1 MNLAQMVKT
10 KMITSDIKTMK
21 ELADRADITYY
32 KVSGFLNGDESIK
45 LVDLKSML
53 DALDLDIKFIN
64 RGANHEKTIL

>member
-1 MNLAQMVKT
+1 MNLTKIVKT
-10 KMITSDIKTMK
+10 AMIDIDIKTMK

-53 DALDLDIKFIN
+53 DALDLEVKFISK
-64 RGANHEKTIL
+64 GTI

>member
-1 MNLAQMVKT
+1 MNLVQIVETA
-10 KMITSDIKTMK
+10 MITSDTRTMI
-21 ELADRADITYY
+21 ELADKAGITYY

-64 RGANHEKTIL
+64 RGEK

>member
-1 MNLAQMVKT
+1 MSLTKIVKT
-10 KMITSDIKTMK
+10 AMIDSNIETMK

-53 DALDLDIKFIN
+53 DALGLDIKFVSK
-64 RGANHEKTIL
+64 GEK

>member
-1 MNLAQMVKT
+1 
-10 KMITSDIKTMK
+10 MITSDTRTMK
-21 ELADRADITYY
+21 ELADKAGITYY

-64 RGANHEKTIL
+64 RGAK